1 MSVIYF
7 GASADSLTAVRA
19 PDSMTE
25 TISDLDSGTTARTA
39 SGKMVR
45 SVLRGG
51 NNAIRKVSLSWSLL
65 PADDARTILRAVRS
79 SFFYMKYPD
88 VLTGA
93 FRTAQFY
100 AGDKSIEVRRIES
113 EGKVMVQNL
122 AFNVIER

>member
-7 GASADSLTAVRA
+7 GTSADSLTAVRA
-19 PDSMTE
+19 PDSMKE
-25 TISDLDSGTTARTA
+25 AFSDLDSGTTTRTA

-51 NNAIRKVSLSWSLL
+51 NNSIRKIELSWSLL
-65 PADDARTILRAVRS
+65 NANDARTILRAVRS

-88 VLTGA
+88 VLTGD

-100 AGDKSIEVRRIES
+100 AGDKTVEVRRIES
-113 EGKVMVQNL
+113 GGKVMVQNL
-122 AFNVIER
+122 SFSVIER